1 MSLTLLEPIIVNT
14 AATFTFANANVTAN
28 LGAGNITITGVYSGN
43 GNGLT
48 NIPGGNVTGTV
59 ANSTFATT
67 AGTVTTNAQPNITS
81 VGLLS
86 SLSVGPNSSVTLTGT
101 SGFVRANAIQG
112 IDGVAALY
120 PAYNGVTG
128 AAGVVSNLTVGIGA
142 SGSIT
147 ANGNVTA
154 NFYIGNGSSLS
165 SITGSNVTGQ
175 VGNALV
181 AGTVYT
187 NAQPNITSVG
197 TLTSLAVSGNANFSN
212 TTSLQQTTEVIAP
225 LTGATGTVTH
235 DFLTGSVFY
244 HTSISA
250 NFLPN
255 FTNVPTTNDRVTIVS
270 LILNQGATAYV
281 PNTSNIQIAGS
292 NVAVKWIGGTPPE
305 GTASGIDSISY
316 ALIRSDSAWV
326 VTGSYGSYS

>member
-14 AATFTFANANVTAN
+14 AATFTFANANVTSN
-28 LGAGNITITGVYSGN
+28 LAAGNITITGVYTGN
-43 GNGLT
+43 GSGLT
-48 NIPGGNVTGTV
+48 NLAGANVTGTV
-59 ANSTFATT
+59 ANATFATT

-86 SLSVGPNSSVTLTGT
+86 SLSVGPNSSVVLTGT
-101 SGFVRANAIQG
+101 SGFVRANAVQG

-128 AAGVVSNLTVGIGA
+128 AVGVLSNLTVGIGA
-142 SGSIT
+142 AGSIT

-154 NFYIGNGSSLS
+154 NFFIGNGSSLS
-165 SITGSNVTGQ
+165 SIAGSNVTGQ

-197 TLTSLAVSGNANFSN
+197 TLTSLSVNGNASFAN
-212 TTSLQQTTEVIAP
+212 TTSLQQTTEVISPIA
-225 LTGATGTVTH
+225 GATGTVTH
-235 DFLTGSVFY
+235 NFLTGSVFY
-244 HTSISA
+244 HTGIAA

-270 LILNQGATAYV
+270 LLLNQGATAYL
-281 PNTSNIQIAGS
+281 PDTANIQIGGS

-305 GTASGIDSISY
+305 GTSNGIDAISY
-316 ALIRSDSAWV
+316 ALIRASSAWV